1 MPFLVE
7 PDRLPQPRHPQKVRF
22 FISIALVLFLLG
34 LAVIG
39 FARQSQPQ
47 VANPSAGRLVITQQ
61 YRPTA
66 TRIPIDHK
74 AEKEHIATLHAAHAA
89 TPQPPGLPGIEQ
101 LSAQVSQERMLADLT
116 WLADDARQ
124 GRLAGTP
131 SEDEVGQWLV
141 ERMVALGLQPFTD
154 AGFDQYLQPFDSA
167 IPGQQAENVIAVLP
181 ASQQPPAGY
190 LIIGAHYDHIG
201 VSPQGEVFNGAD
213 DNASGVT
220 AVLETARILSESG
233 ISPRVSIVFV
243 LFSSEESGLLGS
255 EAFAR
260 QLNEAGLVEK
270 SAFINLEVLGAVKGT
285 DIYIDLW
292 DQDNALSEPLTKVVL
307 TAGQQ
312 LSIPIQHLG
321 VDPGSDAWPMLAY
334 GIPSITLSTAWEDGA
349 NHPHYHSPAD
359 DVENIELQGLVDA
372 TKIVLASAWQIA
384 YHTP

>member
-1 MPFLVE
+1 MPFPVE
-7 PDRLPQPRHPQKVRF
+7 PNRSPQPGRPRKIF
-22 FISIALVLFLLG
+22 FHLLIPLVLLMLG
-34 LAVIG
+34 LSVISCS
-39 FARQSQPQ
+39 RQPQ
-47 VANPSAGRLVITQQ
+47 PQTINPGVGRLITTQQ
-61 YRPTA
+61 FRPTA
-66 TRIPIDHK
+66 TRTPIDDQ
-74 AEKEHIATLHAAHAA
+74 AEREHLATLQAAHAA
-89 TPQPPGLPGIEQ
+89 TPQPIDLPSVEQ
-101 LSAQVSQERMLADLT
+101 LSAQVNLERMLADLT

-141 ERMVALGLQPFTD
+141 ERVVALGLQPFTD
-154 AGFDQYLQPFDSA
+154 AGFDQYLQPFNSA

-201 VSPQGEVFNGAD
+201 VSPQGQVFNGAD
-213 DNASGVT
+213 DDASGVT

-233 ISPRVSIVFV
+233 ISPRASIVFI

-260 QLNEAGLVEK
+260 QLSEAGLVEK
-270 SAFINLEVLGAVKGT
+270 SAYINLEMLGAVKGT
-285 DIYIDLW
+285 DTYIDLW
-292 DQDNALSEPLTKVVL
+292 DQDNTISDPLAEVVL

-321 VDPGSDAWPMLAY
+321 VDPGSDAWQMLAY

-349 NHPHYHSPAD
+349 NHPYYHSPAD
-359 DVENIELQGLVDA
+359 DIENIEPQGLLDA
-372 TKIVLASAWQIA
+372 AKIVLASAWQIA
-384 YHTP
+384 YDTP